1 MYPRP
6 VNHVPRN
13 GIEAGLPEARSDCT
27 NFLKLVQMKPLSQA
41 AADQFST
48 IQFVLTDMDET
59 LTHQGRLSAETYTAL
74 ERLQS
79 SGIHVVPVTAAPAG
93 WCDQMARMWP
103 VDGVIAENGG
113 LFLRRSPD
121 GLGVDRQF
129 WHPPEHIEHV
139 REQLKSIAQ
148 VVEKMAPDAQQADDQ
163 VFRLTSLA
171 YRRTDNDADH
181 RIVDVLRQAGA
192 NATINNLWVLGWLG
206 DYDKLTMSLRVL
218 ANAYGVNAETAHEV
232 VAYSGDSA
240 NDAPMFEFFK
250 HTAGVSTVIDCL
262 PQLPIPPQWI
272 THGPGGSGFVE
283 FSNAILRS
291 ALTSARDASER

>member
-1 MYPRP
+1 
-6 VNHVPRN
+6 
-13 GIEAGLPEARSDCT
+13 
-27 NFLKLVQMKPLSQA
+27 MKPLSQA
-41 AADQFST
+41 AADQFSR

-59 LTHQGRLSAETYTAL
+59 LTHNGRLSAATYTAL
-74 ERLQS
+74 ERLQA
-79 SGIHVVPVTAAPAG
+79 SGIRVVPVTAAPAG

-121 GLGVDRQF
+121 GHGVDRHF
-129 WHPPEHIEHV
+129 WHPAERIEHV
-139 REQLKSIAQ
+139 RQQLQSIAQ
-148 VVEKMAPDAQQADDQ
+148 VVEKVAPEAQQADDQ

-171 YRRTDNDADH
+171 YRRTGTDTDH
-181 RIVDVLRQAGA
+181 RIVDALKQAGA

-218 ANAYGVNAETAHEV
+218 ANAYGVDPETAYEV

-240 NDAPMFEFFK
+240 NDAPMFAFFK

-262 PQLPIPPQWI
+262 PQLPTPPQWV

-283 FSNAILRS
+283 FSNAILQSVSTR
-291 ALTSARDASER
+291 ARNAAER